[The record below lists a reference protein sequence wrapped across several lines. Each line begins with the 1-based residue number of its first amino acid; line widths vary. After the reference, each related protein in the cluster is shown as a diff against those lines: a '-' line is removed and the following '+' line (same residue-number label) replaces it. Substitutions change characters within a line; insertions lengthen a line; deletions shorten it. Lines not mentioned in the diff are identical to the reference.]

1 MLKTLQ
7 RKTRNDL
14 RFNWK
19 QFIAVWCVVVLGT
32 GFYGAMYPAG
42 VNILNTVN
50 NGYEQLAYMDYH
62 IQLAPSSTRAAAV
75 VRAVPGVS
83 AVEARLI
90 VESGVQLDSDQDY
103 LTSLRLISLPTDREL
118 EVNRLDLTSGHAP
131 QRPEDL
137 LLLKRFAD
145 YHQIDPG
152 DVLKVWINGEEHRL
166 RVAGLVFSPEYLV
179 AGRGPESPFPTM
191 SSFGV
196 AWLKYP
202 QLSRWSGAHGAIN
215 DLAVKL
221 ERGVLPDEELRAALD
236 RALAHYAGV
245 VIRSRTQTASGGV
258 VQANIDGN
266 FPVMTAFSGLFLIG
280 TILVT
285 AILLGR
291 QVEAER
297 QRIGTLRALG
307 VTRRELVLHYL
318 SFGLLIGVTGGA
330 VGTLVGYFNSFV
342 TMMPFIATIAGGY
355 LPGFVNSP
363 QVPFMLLGYGVIVLS
378 TTLAGVYP
386 AWKESGTPPGIALR
400 PPTPKTPSGL
410 SRIPLGRLPLTLRQT
425 VRNLLRVPGRSLG
438 TALGVMVGAMMV
450 FSSVVLLDTTIRN
463 FDTYYAV
470 GQFDLRATSGNL
482 RLIDDLQGE
491 VRQIHGVK
499 EVQGALAGVVTI
511 PRSNDDDFSTLAIV
525 VDEARPFVNL
535 TTLQGAQAYSQG
547 NGVWVGH
554 NLQRVLGVSVG
565 DTITIKAF
573 DEEKRAKVLGVVWYT
588 LGSPLFIPRT
598 LMEDWLPGSQLVVN
612 TALVR
617 TEPEQI
623 NRVRD
628 KLAEI
633 PGMVA
638 VENYEAFVA
647 DLRNYVQYW
656 ISMSV
661 MFGAFG
667 FLLTLAVILNTVS
680 ATLHE
685 QRSELAI
692 LRSLGISRRE
702 MATVVLLELMIMA
715 VLGMVIGVPLGA
727 KIGAMMVHYY
737 DNDFYGML
745 EQLQPLS
752 AIVGIGGML
761 IMVVLAAIPGLR
773 GVQQMDLGQV
783 SKSQSI

>member
-1 MLKTLQ
+1 MLKTLH

-19 QFIAVWCVVVLGT
+19 QFIAVWVVVVLGT

-42 VNILNTVN
+42 VNLLNTIN

-62 IQLAPSSTRAAAV
+62 IQFAPSSKRAAEMIA
-75 VRAVPGVS
+75 AVPGVS
-83 AVEARLI
+83 AVEGRLI
-90 VESGVQLDSDQDY
+90 VEGGVQLDPRQDY
-103 LTSLRLISLPTDREL
+103 LTSLRLISLPADREL
-118 EVNRLDLTSGHAP
+118 EVNRLDLTSGRAP
-131 QRPEDL
+131 QNPDEI

-145 YHQIDPG
+145 YHHIDPG
-152 DVLKVWINGEEHRL
+152 DQLEVWINGEKHRL

-179 AGRGPESPFPTM
+179 AGRGPEAPFPTM
-191 SSFGV
+191 SAFGV
-196 AWLKYP
+196 AWLKYA
-202 QLSRWSGAHGAIN
+202 QLSRWSGADGTIN

-221 ERGVLPDEELRAALD
+221 DRGAQPSETLRAAFAQ
-236 RALAHYAGV
+236 ALARYDDI
-245 VIRSRTQTASGGV
+245 VIRSRLQTASGGV
-258 VQANIDGN
+258 VQANVDGN
-266 FPVMTAFSGLFLIG
+266 FPVMTAFSALFLIG
-280 TILVT
+280 TILIT

-318 SFGLLIGVTGGA
+318 SFGLLIGVTGGL
-330 VGTLVGYFNSFV
+330 VGSLVGYFNSFV
-342 TMMPFIATIAGGY
+342 TMMPFVATIAGGY

-363 QVPFMLLGYGVIVLS
+363 QMPFMLLGYGVIVLS

-400 PPTPKTPSGL
+400 PPTPRTPSGL
-410 SRIPLGRLPLTLRQT
+410 SRIPLGRLPMTLRQT

-438 TALGVMVGAMMV
+438 TALGVMVGAIMV
-450 FSSVVLLDTTIRN
+450 FSSVVLLDTTFRN
-463 FDTYYAV
+463 FDTYYAI
-470 GQFDLRATSGNL
+470 GQYDLRATSGSL
-482 RLIDDLQGE
+482 RPIDDLQHE
-491 VRQIHGVK
+491 VKKIHGVTA
-499 EVQGALAGVVTI
+499 VQGALAGVVTL
-511 PRSNDDDFSTLAIV
+511 PRPNGDDFSTLAIV
-525 VDEARPFVNL
+525 VDETQPFVKL
-535 TTLQGAQAYSQG
+535 ATLQGDPAYSRG
-547 NGVWVGH
+547 DGVWLGH
-554 NLQRVLGVSVG
+554 NLQRVLGVKVG
-565 DTITIKAF
+565 DTIIIKAF

-598 LMEDWLPGSQLVVN
+598 LMEDWLPGGDLVVN
-612 TALVR
+612 TALVQ
-617 TEPEQI
+617 TAPDQI
-623 NRVRD
+623 DRVRD
-628 KLAEI
+628 DLANLSGI
-633 PGMVA
+633 VA
-638 VENYEAFVA
+638 VENYQAFVT

-656 ISMSV
+656 ISMSF

-667 FLLTLAVILNTVS
+667 LLLTLAVILNTVS

-702 MATVVLLELMIMA
+702 IATVVLLDLLIMA
-715 VLGMVIGVPLGA
+715 VIGIAIGVPLGTQ
-727 KIGAMMVHYY
+727 IGTMMVHYY

-752 AIVGIGGML
+752 AIVGIGGIL
-761 IMVVLAAIPGLR
+761 LMVALAAIPGLR

>member
-1 MLKTLQ
+1 
-7 RKTRNDL
+7 
-14 RFNWK
+14 
-19 QFIAVWCVVVLGT
+19 
-32 GFYGAMYPAG
+32 
-42 VNILNTVN
+42 
-50 NGYEQLAYMDYH
+50 LAYMDYH
-62 IQLAPSSTRAAAV
+62 IQFAPSSKRTIDAV
-75 VRAVPGVS
+75 QAVPGVN
-83 AVEARLI
+83 AVEGRLI
-90 VESGVQLDSDQDY
+90 VEGGVQLNPDQDY
-103 LTSLRLISLPTDREL
+103 LTSLRLISLPADREL
-118 EVNRLDLTSGHAP
+118 DVNRLDLTRGRAP
-131 QRPEDL
+131 QQPDEI

-145 YHQIDPG
+145 YHHIDPD
-152 DVLKVWINGEEHRL
+152 DVLDVWINGEKHRL

-202 QLSRWSGAHGAIN
+202 QLSRWSAANGVIN

-221 ERGVLPDEELRAALD
+221 DRDVQPNEELRAVFE
-236 RALAHYAGV
+236 RALARYNDV

-258 VQANIDGN
+258 VQANVDGN
-266 FPVMTAFSGLFLIG
+266 FPVMAAFSGLFLIG
-280 TILVT
+280 TIVVT

-297 QRIGTLRALG
+297 QRIGTMRALG

-318 SFGLLIGVTGGA
+318 SFGLLIGVTGGL
-330 VGTLVGYFNSFV
+330 VGSIIGYFNSFV
-342 TMMPFIATIAGGY
+342 TMMPFVATIAGGY

-363 QVPFMLLGYGVIVLS
+363 QMPFILLGYGVIVLS

-410 SRIPLGRLPLTLRQT
+410 SRIPLGHLPLTLRQT

-438 TALGVMVGAMMV
+438 TALGVMVGAIMV
-450 FSSVVLLDTTIRN
+450 FSSVVLLDTTILN
-463 FDTYYAV
+463 FDAYYAV
-470 GQFDLRATSGNL
+470 GQFDLRATSGQL
-482 RLIDDLQGE
+482 RPIDDLQNE
-491 VRQIHGVK
+491 VKKIRGVRD
-499 EVQGALAGVVTI
+499 VQGALAGVVTMS
-511 PRSNDDDFSTLAIV
+511 RSGGDDFSTLAVV
-525 VDEARPFVNL
+525 VDETQPFMNL
-535 TTLQGAQAYSQG
+535 ATLQGAPAYSRG
-547 NGVWVGH
+547 DGVWLGH
-554 NLQRVLGVSVG
+554 NLQRVLGVNVG
-565 DTITIKAF
+565 DTITVKAF
-573 DEEKRAKVLGVVWYT
+573 DEEKRAKVLGIVWYT

-598 LMEDWLPGSQLVVN
+598 LMEDWLPGSELLVN

-617 TEPEQI
+617 AEPGQI
-623 NRVRD
+623 DLVRD

-638 VENYEAFVA
+638 VENYDAFVA
-647 DLRNYVQYW
+647 DLRSYVQYW

-661 MFGAFG
+661 MFGVFG
-667 FLLTLAVILNTVS
+667 LLLTLVVILNTVS

-702 MATVVLLELMIMA
+702 IITVVLLELLIMA
-715 VLGMVIGVPLGA
+715 VIGIAIGVPLGTR
-727 KIGAMMVHYY
+727 IGITMVHYY

-752 AIVGIGGML
+752 AFIGISGL
-761 IMVVLAAIPGLR
+761 LLMVMLAAIPGLR
-773 GVQQMDLGQV
+773 SVQKMDLGQV

>member
-1 MLKTLQ
+1 MLKTLG

-19 QFIAVWCVVVLGT
+19 QFIAVWAVVVLGT

-62 IQLAPSSTRAAAV
+62 IQLAPSSKRAAEM

-83 AVEARLI
+83 AVEGRLV
-90 VESGVQLDSDQDY
+90 VEGGVQLDPEQDY
-103 LTSLRLISLPTDREL
+103 LTSLRLISLPADREL
-118 EVNRLDLTSGHAP
+118 EVNRLDMTSGHAP
-131 QRPEDL
+131 QQPDEL

-145 YHQIDPG
+145 YHHINPG
-152 DVLKVWINGEEHRL
+152 DMLEVWINGEKHRL

-202 QLSRWSGAHGAIN
+202 QLSRWSGANGVIN
-215 DLAVKL
+215 DLAVRL
-221 ERGVLPDEELRAALD
+221 DRGVQPNENVRAALD
-236 RALAHYAGV
+236 RALVRYDDV

-258 VQANIDGN
+258 VQANVDGN
-266 FPVMTAFSGLFLIG
+266 FPVMAAFSGLFLVG
-280 TILVT
+280 TIVVT
-285 AILLGR
+285 AILLSR

-307 VTRRELVLHYL
+307 VTRRELVFHYL
-318 SFGLLIGVTGGA
+318 SFGLLIGVTGGL
-330 VGTLVGYFNSFV
+330 VGSIIGYFNSFV
-342 TMMPFIATIAGGY
+342 TMMPFVATIAGGY

-363 QVPFMLLGYGVIVLS
+363 QMPFILLGYGVIVLS

-410 SRIPLGRLPLTLRQT
+410 SRIPLGRLPVTLRQT

-450 FSSVVLLDTTIRN
+450 FSSVVLLDTTILN
-463 FDTYYAV
+463 FDTYYKV
-470 GQFDLRATSGNL
+470 GQFDLRAVSGQL
-482 RLIDDLQGE
+482 RPIDDLQDE
-491 VRQIHGVK
+491 VKKIRGVTD
-499 EVQGALAGVVTI
+499 VQGALAGVVTI
-511 PRSNDDDFSTLAIV
+511 PHAGGDDFSTLAIV
-525 VDEARPFVNL
+525 VDETQPFVNL
-535 TTLQGAQAYSQG
+535 ATLQGDAAYSRG
-547 NGVWVGH
+547 DGVWLGH
-554 NLQRVLGVSVG
+554 NLQRVLGVKVG

-573 DEEKRAKVLGVVWYT
+573 DEEKHAKVLGIVWYT
-588 LGSPLFIPRT
+588 LGSPLFIPRS
-598 LMEDWLPGSQLVVN
+598 LMEEWLPGSKLVVN

-617 TEPEQI
+617 AEPDQI
-623 NRVRD
+623 NQVRD
-628 KLAEI
+628 ELADL
-633 PGMVA
+633 PGMVG
-638 VENYEAFVA
+638 VENYVAFVS

-656 ISMSV
+656 ISMSF

-685 QRSELAI
+685 QRGELAI

-702 MATVVLLELMIMA
+702 IATVVLLELLIMA
-715 VLGMVIGVPLGA
+715 AIGIAIGVPLGA
-727 KIGAMMVHYY
+727 RIGTLMVHSY

-752 AIVGIGGML
+752 AVSGIGGLL
-761 IMVVLAAIPGLR
+761 IMVIVAAIPGLR
-773 GVQQMDLGQV
+773 GVQKMDLGQV

>member
-62 IQLAPSSTRAAAV
+62 IQLAPSSKRAAEA

-83 AVEARLI
+83 AVEGRQI
-90 VESGVQLDSDQDY
+90 VESGVQLNPDQDY
-103 LTSLRLISLPTDREL
+103 LTSLRLISLPADRAL
-118 EVNRLDLTSGHAP
+118 DVNRLDLTSGRLP
-131 QRPEDL
+131 QQPDEI

-145 YHQIDPG
+145 YHQIAPG
-152 DVLKVWINGEEHRL
+152 AVLKVWINGEEHRL

-196 AWLKYP
+196 AWLKAP
-202 QLSRWSGAHGAIN
+202 QLSRWSGANGVIN
-215 DLAVKL
+215 DIAVKL
-221 ERGVLPDEELRAALD
+221 EQGVQPNEDLRAALE
-236 RALAHYAGV
+236 RALAHYNDV

-280 TILVT
+280 TLLIT

-318 SFGLLIGVTGGA
+318 SFGLLIGVTGGL
-330 VGTLVGYFNSFV
+330 VGSVVGYFNSFL

-363 QVPFMLLGYGVIVLS
+363 QAPFVLLGYGAIVAG
-378 TTLAGVYP
+378 TTLAGIYP

-410 SRIPLGRLPLTLRQT
+410 SRIPLGRLPLPLRQT

-438 TALGVMVGAMMV
+438 TALGVMVGAIMV
-450 FSSVVLLDTTIRN
+450 FSAVVLLDTTILN

-482 RLIDDLQGE
+482 RLLDDVQGE
-491 VRQIHGVK
+491 IKPLRGVK
-499 EVQGALAGVVTI
+499 DVQGALAGVVTL
-511 PRSNDDDFSTLAIV
+511 PRANGDDFSTLAIV
-525 VDEARPFVNL
+525 VDETRPFLNL
-535 TTLQGAQAYSQG
+535 TTLQGAPAYSRG
-547 NGVWVGH
+547 DGVWLGH

-565 DTITIKAF
+565 DTITLKAF
-573 DEEKRAKVLGVVWYT
+573 NEEKRAKVLGIVWYT

-617 TEPEQI
+617 AEPGQI
-623 NRVRD
+623 DRVRD
-628 KLAEI
+628 KLAAL
-633 PGMVA
+633 PGVVA
-638 VENYEAFVA
+638 VENYEAFVT

-656 ISMSV
+656 ISMSM

-685 QRSELAI
+685 QQGELAI

-702 MATVVLLELMIMA
+702 IATVVLLELLIMA
-715 VLGMVIGVPLGA
+715 VIGILVGVPLGVQ
-727 KIGAMMVHYY
+727 IGSAMVHYY

-745 EQLQPLS
+745 TQLQPLS
-752 AIVGIGGML
+752 TVLGVGGL
-761 IMVVLAAIPGLR
+761 LLVVVLAALPGLR
-773 GVQQMDLGQV
+773 SVQQMDLGQV